1 MTTTLIPILAAI
13 AAAIIALVAT
23 PVAMR
28 IARQVG
34 AVAEPSDRRIHTEP
48 TPLLGGLG
56 ILAGFL
62 IPVLWFLPAGAQTRG
77 LIAGALAISL
87 LGAADDVWELRPVVK
102 LVGQVACAAI
112 PVAAGLTIDHI
123 TLPGIGAIDLGDA
136 EFPLTIVWFVAIVNM
151 INFIDG
157 MDGLAAGVSGIG
169 ATTFAIIAASLGR
182 ADPAIIAASLAG
194 ACAAFLV
201 FNFNPAK
208 VFMGDA
214 GSMLLGFVLAGVA
227 ITGVMKSAAAIAVIG
242 PLLILLIPILDTSFV
257 ILKRLKHGRPIYSA
271 DRSHFHH
278 RFFTIGWSQRRTVLA
293 MYAWCGLMGGV
304 ALAARFIPYTDGRG
318 RFQLPGTLAM
328 IACGVAALAAAI
340 YLVYVLEILKWRSTP
355 VVDIVREKKA
365 RRREDASRA
374 A

>member
-1 MTTTLIPILAAI
+1 LI
-13 AAAIIALVAT
+13 
-23 PVAMR
+23 
-28 IARQVG
+28 
-34 AVAEPSDRRIHTEP
+34 
-48 TPLLGGLG
+48 
-56 ILAGFL
+56 
-62 IPVLWFLPAGAQTRG
+62 
-77 LIAGALAISL
+77 
-87 LGAADDVWELRPVVK
+87 
-102 LVGQVACAAI
+102 GQIACAVI

-123 TLPGIGAIDLGDA
+123 TLPGIGAFDLGVA
-136 EFPLTIVWFVAIVNM
+136 ETPVTVLWFVAIVNM

-157 MDGLAAGVSGIG
+157 MDGLAAGVAGIG

-194 ACAAFLV
+194 ACAAFLAY
-201 FNFNPAK
+201 NFNPAK

-214 GSMLLGFVLAGVA
+214 GSLLLGFVLAGVA

-257 ILKRLKHGRPIYSA
+257 ILKRLKHGQPIYSA

-293 MYAWCGLMGGV
+293 MYAWCALMGGV

-318 RFQLPGTLAM
+318 KFQLPGTLAM
-328 IACGVAALAAAI
+328 IGVGLVALAGAV

-365 RRREDASRA
+365 RRRDESKA

>member
-13 AAAIIALVAT
+13 AAAIITLLVT

-56 ILAGFL
+56 ILVGFL
-62 IPVLWFLPAGAQTRG
+62 IPVAWFLPAGAETRG
-77 LIAGALAISL
+77 LIVGALAISL
-87 LGAADDVWELRPVVK
+87 LGAADDVWELRPVIK
-102 LVGQVACAAI
+102 LGGQVACAAL

-123 TLPGIGAIDLGDA
+123 TLPGLGAFDLGPA
-136 EFPLTIVWFVAIVNM
+136 EYPLTVVWFVALVNM

-157 MDGLAAGVSGIG
+157 MDGLAAGVAGIG

-182 ADPAIIAASLAG
+182 ADPAIIAASLVG

-214 GSMLLGFVLAGVA
+214 GSMLLGFVLAGVS

-257 ILKRLKHGRPIYSA
+257 ILKRLKHGRPIYGA

-293 MYAWCGLMGGV
+293 MYAWCALMGGV

-328 IACGVAALAAAI
+328 IACALVAVAGAI

-365 RRREDASRA
+365 RRREESGRA